1 MIAVKIQA
9 DPQDVRRARKQFNML
24 TRDVQDK
31 IFRAVLRKQAK
42 PVEKKMRELA
52 PVSEHGSSSKQYGS
66 RSHPAGYLKAS
77 IGIIGSRK
85 GKYPTVWVRPRFKG
99 KWDPW
104 YEHFPI
110 GGFGRHEMHTPDP
123 FIDKAWNAT
132 KAGVKSGI
140 KSDMDRMVQ
149 ERINR
154 L

>member
-1 MIAVKIQA
+1 MIAIEIKA
-9 DPQDVRRARKQFNML
+9 DPEDIRKARKQFNML
-24 TRDVQDK
+24 STSVQDK

-42 PVEKKMRELA
+42 PVEKKMRFEA
-52 PVSEHGSSSKQYGS
+52 PLSDFGSKSKKYPS
-66 RSHPAGYLKAS
+66 RSHPAGHLKAS
-77 IGIIGSRK
+77 IGIIASRK

-99 KWDPW
+99 KWNPW

-110 GGFGRHEMHTPDP
+110 GGFGKGETPDP
-123 FIDKAWNAT
+123 FIDRAWNAT

-140 KSDMDRMVQ
+140 KSDMNRMIQ